1 MSALPGPDPAYPLPR
16 PEDDS
21 RFTFG
26 LAYDIAR
33 VLVDHG
39 YPSLNGDDL
48 VRLQVAL
55 IRFIYEAREVE
66 TAS

>member
-1 MSALPGPDPAYPLPR
+1 MSRHRELDPAYPLPR

-26 LAYDIAR
+26 LSVDIAR

-48 VRLQVAL
+48 VSLQVAL
-55 IRFIYEAREVE
+55 IRFIYEAREPE
-66 TAS
+66 HAT